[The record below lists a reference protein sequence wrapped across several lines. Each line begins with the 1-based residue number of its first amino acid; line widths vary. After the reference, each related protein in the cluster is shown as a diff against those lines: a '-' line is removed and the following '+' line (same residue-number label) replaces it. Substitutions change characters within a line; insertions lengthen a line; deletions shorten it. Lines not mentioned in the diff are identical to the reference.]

1 MMAKQDVVKLYEEA
15 QVALNQALSNITI
28 KDSRIEELEEE
39 LRLAHAR
46 VDAAYA
52 EREDMR
58 MHLDKTYA
66 EMAKKDALIAKLT
79 ERYIALED
87 ARR

>member
-1 MMAKQDVVKLYEEA
+1 MAKQDLVKLYEEA
-15 QVALNQALSNITI
+15 QGALNQALSNITI

>member
-1 MMAKQDVVKLYEEA
+1 MAKEDVVKLYKEA
-15 QVALNQALSNITI
+15 QGALNQALSNIAI

-58 MHLDKTYA
+58 MQIEKTYA

>member
-1 MMAKQDVVKLYEEA
+1 MAKQDVVKLYEET
-15 QVALNQALSNITI
+15 QGALNQALSNITI

>member
-1 MMAKQDVVKLYEEA
+1 MPKEDVVKLYKEA
-15 QVALNQALSNITI
+15 QGALNEALSNIAI

-39 LRLAHAR
+39 LRLARAR

-58 MHLDKTYA
+58 MHIEKTYA
-66 EMAKKDALIAKLT
+66 EMSKKDALIAKLT

>member
-1 MMAKQDVVKLYEEA
+1 MAKEDVVKLYKEA
-15 QVALNQALSNITI
+15 QGALNQALSNIAI

-39 LRLAHAR
+39 LRLARAR

>member
-1 MMAKQDVVKLYEEA
+1 MAKEDAVKLYEEA
-15 QVALNQALSNITI
+15 QGALNQALSNIAI

-39 LRLAHAR
+39 LRLARAR

-52 EREDMR
+52 ERDDMR

-87 ARR
+87 TRR

>member
-1 MMAKQDVVKLYEEA
+1 MAKEDVVKLYKET
-15 QVALNQALSNITI
+15 QGALNQALSNIAI

-46 VDAAYA
+46 TDAAYA

-58 MHLDKTYA
+58 MHLDKTCA

>member
-1 MMAKQDVVKLYEEA
+1 MAKDDVVKLYQEA
-15 QVALNQALSNITI
+15 QGALNQALSNIAI
-28 KDSRIEELEEE
+28 KDNRIEELEEE
-39 LRLAHAR
+39 LRLARAR

>member
-1 MMAKQDVVKLYEEA
+1 MAKEDVVKLYKET
-15 QVALNQALSNITI
+15 QGALNQALSNIAI

>member
-1 MMAKQDVVKLYEEA
+1 MAKEDAVKLYKEA
-15 QVALNQALSNITI
+15 QGALNQALSNITI

>member
-79 ERYIALED
+79 ERYIALEN

>member
-1 MMAKQDVVKLYEEA
+1 MAKEDAVKLYEEA
-15 QVALNQALSNITI
+15 QGALNQALSNITI

-87 ARR
+87 SRR